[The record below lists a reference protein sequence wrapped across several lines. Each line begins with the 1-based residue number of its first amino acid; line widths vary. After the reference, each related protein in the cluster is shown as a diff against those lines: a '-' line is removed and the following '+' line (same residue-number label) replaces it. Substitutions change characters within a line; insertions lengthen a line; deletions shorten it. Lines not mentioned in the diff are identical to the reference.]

1 MYSANLI
8 LLSLKQQLQ
17 VAVILMSFQLAL
29 NQKLKKVV
37 NNLIEVFL
45 KDFYLSAWLGEVDYV

>member
-1 MYSANLI
+1 MYFANLI

-17 VAVILMSFQLAL
+17 VAVILTSFQLAL
-29 NQKLKKVV
+29 NQKLKEVV
-37 NNLIEVFL
+37 NGLIEVFL